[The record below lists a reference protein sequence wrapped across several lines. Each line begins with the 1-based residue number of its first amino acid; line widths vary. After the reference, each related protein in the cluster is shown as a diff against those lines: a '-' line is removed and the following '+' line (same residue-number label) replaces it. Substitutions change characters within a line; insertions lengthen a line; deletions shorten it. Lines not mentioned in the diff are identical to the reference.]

1 MKLFEANIVTIM
13 WRFYLVMAIV
23 IASMFTHQ
31 YWALLFVPLVF
42 LGALLGIR
50 LEHFLPKKKH

>member
-23 IASMFTHQ
+23 IGSLFTHQ
-31 YWALLFVPLVF
+31 YWALVFVPIVF
-42 LGALLGIR
+42 LAALLGVR
-50 LEHFLPKKKH
+50 VEHFLPKKKN